1 MVERCCAGPRQ
12 IQVGERNDEHRR
24 LVAGGHCDVAC
35 GHRAAGRPRHG
46 DGADEPVA
54 TARHRPNQPLARAAV
69 ADRLTDRGDPAA
81 QRGLRHQAA
90 APHRAQHIVAGH
102 DAVPV
107 LQKIKQNVE
116 HLALKRGALAGSH
129 EFTPLGIKS
138 VGPEPEDHLSLPR
151 QGAEKKSGQSQQ
163 KSRLSQGHRRS
174 PGLVL

>member
-1 MVERCCAGPRQ
+1 MLRGTTTNCRKRMSAVVNSSASPTRKRSCPASP
-12 IQVGERNDEHRR
+12 DR
-24 LVAGGHCDVAC
+24 LANGTMST
-35 GHRAAGRPRHG
+35 
-46 DGADEPVA
+46 DGLSPVA

-116 HLALKRGALAGSH
+116 HLALKRGALAGSR